1 MNTEMDTNDNRD
13 SVEDFLAPFVAA
25 ARNDL
30 DQESLAAAAERFRND
45 IPEPKTAT
53 AGGFGWL
60 RLGAGALALTLA
72 IALGQLVVPSNGGSA
87 FAEVQQWFANFRTVH
102 VQTMVTSNNL
112 PIVNLE
118 VWARADGSVRIEQA
132 GIVHVLDPAERAMY
146 TLLPDKQYFKLPLAD
161 AQSQPQVLDWF
172 EDIRKFK
179 GKADRLDEEREI
191 DGVRAVGYRL
201 RADDTDLSLWA
212 DPASHRPL
220 LLEGALPGG
229 LSMQSTLQF
238 DIDLPPDLF
247 EIPPDFHRVD
257 DVE

>member
-1 MNTEMDTNDNRD
+1 MTTNMDTNDNRD
-13 SVEDFLAPFVAA
+13 DVEDFLGPFVAA
-25 ARNDL
+25 ARSDL
-30 DQESLAAAAERFRND
+30 PQESLAAAADRVRRE
-45 IPEPKTAT
+45 IPDPQTAA

-60 RLGAGALALTLA
+60 RLGAAALALTLA
-72 IALGQLVVPSNGGSA
+72 LALGQLIVPNNSGSA

-102 VQTMVTSNNL
+102 VQTTMTNAGL
-112 PIVNLE
+112 PIVSLD

-132 GIVHVLDPAERAMY
+132 GVVHVLDPAESAMY
-146 TLLPDKQYFKLPLAD
+146 TLLPGKQYFELPLAT
-161 AQSQPQVLDWF
+161 AQSQPEVLDWF

-179 GKADRLDEEREI
+179 GEADRLDEEREI
-191 DGVRAVGYRL
+191 DGISAVGYRL
-201 RADDTDLSLWA
+201 LADDMDLSLWV

-229 LSMQSTLQF
+229 LNMHSTLQF
-238 DIDLPPDLF
+238 DIDLEPSLF